1 MTQNFSF
8 NGQLAARLTIFESFA
23 VSDCNSFEAF
33 WPKSS
38 SNSYSQLTSYF
49 LVVVIYL
56 WRFIF
61 TA

>member
-23 VSDCNSFEAF
+23 INDCDSFEAF

-38 SNSYSQLTSYF
+38 SNSYNQLTNYL
-49 LVVVIYL
+49 LVAVIYL
-56 WRFIF
+56 RGFIF